1 MMPSIGFGVFQI
13 PVNETE
19 RIVTDALEAGYRMID
34 TAASYFNEEQVGN
47 ALRHSGLK
55 REDVFVTTKLWV
67 QDYEYDDALRAFD
80 LSMKKLGLDYLDLY
94 LLHKPYG
101 NYYAAWRAAERLY
114 REGRIRAI
122 GVTSFSSERLQD
134 LFLHNEVKPAVN
146 QLETHPF
153 FQQKAANTFLRQ
165 EGIQHEAWAP
175 FAEGQ
180 NDIWNNPVL
189 KAIAARHGKTVGNVV
204 LRWLNQRNVVVIP
217 KTVRRER
224 MIENLNIFDF
234 TLTEEEMRAIAGLDT
249 GRSPIYDDMDLQTAA
264 LVAQLHELGPEL
276 EEDDGGDDAGVC
288 VAEGSCCCPGRE
300 LEDGSDGGHPSDT
313 EARDVTAYAA
323 GRYGADH
330 SAESEQTYGTAAGME
345 RLSGQVKGHAGPDA
359 HHAAEGAGAAEGVQT
374 HAGMGCEYFPD
385 TFDQASVCAAE
396 STRHTGQHP
405 QGED

>member
-1 MMPSIGFGVFQI
+1 MSQTHLPKSCGESLITGFCKRLRCPMMPSVGFGVFQI

-19 RIVTDALEAGYRMID
+19 RIVTDALEAAYRMID

-47 ALRHSGLK
+47 ALR
-55 REDVFVTTKLWV
+55 
-67 QDYEYDDALRAFD
+67 AFD

-94 LLHKPYG
+94 LQHKPYG

-249 GRSPIYDDMDLQTAA
+249 GRSPIYDDMDLQT
-264 LVAQLHELGPEL
+264 VRGIGTYKIHE
-276 EEDDGGDDAGVC
+276 
-288 VAEGSCCCPGRE
+288 
-300 LEDGSDGGHPSDT
+300 
-313 EARDVTAYAA
+313 
-323 GRYGADH
+323 
-330 SAESEQTYGTAAGME
+330 
-345 RLSGQVKGHAGPDA
+345 
-359 HHAAEGAGAAEGVQT
+359 
-374 HAGMGCEYFPD
+374 
-385 TFDQASVCAAE
+385 
-396 STRHTGQHP
+396 
-405 QGED
+405 